1 MQYRRSLH
9 IPPLRPARLA
19 AATLRRAR
27 VTAHSRPAAGP
38 SDTELRQWR
47 SERYVKITL
56 EDYDKTT
63 YEKGKLTG
71 WF

>member
-38 SDTELRQWR
+38 SEMELHL
-47 SERYVKITL
+47 SL
-56 EDYDKTT
+56 PHDKQSN
-63 YEKGKLTG
+63 KVANPHP
-71 WF
+71 